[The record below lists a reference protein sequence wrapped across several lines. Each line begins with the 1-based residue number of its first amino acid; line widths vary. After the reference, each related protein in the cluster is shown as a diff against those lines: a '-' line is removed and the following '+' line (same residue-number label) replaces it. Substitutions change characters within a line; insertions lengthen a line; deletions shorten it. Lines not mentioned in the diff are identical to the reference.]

1 MGRINRLDEHLSNM
15 IAAGEVVERPSGI
28 VKELV
33 ENSIDASA
41 KHVDIYIKQGGIES
55 IQIIDDGIGM
65 DSQDAVLA
73 FERHATSKIKET
85 DDLWNIRTM
94 GFRGE
99 ALPSIASVAHTIL
112 KTNDGKDGTEVEI
125 RFGKLIK
132 AQPVGTPR
140 GTSIEVRNLFQKTP
154 ARFKHLK
161 TPQYEFSLISD
172 VVQKFAVSHPQV
184 AFSLT
189 HDGRAVFKTNGGG
202 NLKEV
207 LMQIY
212 GREAAKSAIS
222 VNQGDGDFIVTGYAV
237 QPMFHR
243 ATKYYMLLFV
253 NERMVRSYHLQ
264 KAIQDAYAP
273 YMPKDRYPIV
283 VLDIKMDPHLVDVNV
298 HPSKWEIR
306 LSKEKQL
313 EKLIYTALHHALKKD
328 IAVNEVT
335 KVRQENHR
343 APQKVEMPKMT
354 FTYENDR
361 EVMKLHTDVDESF
374 MKISDE
380 AEADLERSKSAKEG
394 FQKPM
399 PQPVYE
405 DRSVHEPEVDYPID
419 AVNTM
424 KKSAILLDETKK
436 QSNPLQSEGVGNMS
450 DQSDTLPH
458 MEVIGQLH
466 GCYILAQGEDG
477 LYIIDQHAAQERYNF
492 ERLSN
497 MLYAGNKDMQ
507 PLLIPITVETSS
519 AVVARI
525 DQIHKALEEIGI
537 DIEAFGANTVVCR
550 QLPVWMSG
558 IDETGFLQDLLDI
571 WNKDEEIDIQKL
583 RENAV
588 ATMAC
593 HSSIR
598 FNRILTLDEMNKV
611 IEDLHR
617 CNQPYHCPHGRPTFI
632 KMTTKQ
638 LEKEFLR
645 IV

>member
-41 KHVDIYIKQGGIES
+41 SHVDIYIMQGGIEA
-55 IQIIDDGIGM
+55 IQIVDDGIGM
-65 DSQDAVLA
+65 DAQDAVLA

-99 ALPSIASVAHTIL
+99 ALPSIASVAHAIL

-125 RFGKLIK
+125 RYGKLMK

-172 VVQKFAVSHPQV
+172 VVQKFAVSHPQI
-184 AFSLT
+184 AFSLS
-189 HDGRAVFKTNGGG
+189 HDGRTVFKTNGGG

-207 LMQIY
+207 IMQIY

-222 VNQGDGDFIVTGYAV
+222 VSRSDGDFTVTGYAV

-283 VLDIKMDPHLVDVNV
+283 VLDVKMDPHLVDVNV

-313 EKLIYTALHHALKKD
+313 EKLIYTALHNALQKD

-335 KVRQENHR
+335 KVKSET
-343 APQKVEMPKMT
+343 PVQKVEIPKMT

-361 EVMKLHTDVDESF
+361 EVMKLHTEVDDSFTKIPKDVPNVSAGS
-374 MKISDE
+374 KP
-380 AEADLERSKSAKEG
+380 AEAAARRS
-394 FQKPM
+394 M

-405 DRSVHEPEVDYPID
+405 DKTIHEPEFAYHAEGKQTRAFETEHSAEEGIAEQPSKS
-419 AVNTM
+419 NTEIEVPA
-424 KKSAILLDETKK
+424 K
-436 QSNPLQSEGVGNMS
+436 
-450 DQSDTLPH
+450 DTLPH

-492 ERLSN
+492 ERLSK
-497 MLYAGNKDMQ
+497 MLYSGNTDMQ
-507 PLLIPITVETSS
+507 PLLIPVTIETSP

-525 DQIHKALEEIGI
+525 DQVHESLEAIGI
-537 DIEAFGANTVVCR
+537 DVEAFGANTVVCR

-558 IDETGFLQDLLDI
+558 IDETGFLQDLLDV
-571 WNKDEEIDIQKL
+571 WNKDEEVDIQKL
-583 RENAV
+583 REKAI
-588 ATMAC
+588 ATLAC

-598 FNRILTLDEMNKV
+598 FNRNLTTDEMNKV

-617 CNQPYHCPHGRPTFI
+617 CDQPYHCPHGRPTFI
-632 KMTTKQ
+632 KMTSKQ

-645 IV
+645 IA

>member
-41 KHVDIYIKQGGIES
+41 GHIDIYIMQGGIES
-55 IQIIDDGIGM
+55 IQIVDDGIGM
-65 DSQDAVLA
+65 DAQDAVLA
-73 FERHATSKIKET
+73 FERHATSKIRET

-99 ALPSIASVAHTIL
+99 ALPSIASVAHAIM

-125 RFGKLIK
+125 RYGKLIK

-172 VVQKFAVSHPQV
+172 IVQKFAVSHPQI
-184 AFSLT
+184 AFSLS
-189 HDGRAVFKTNGGG
+189 HDGRTVFKTNGGG

-207 LMQIY
+207 IMQIY

-222 VNQGDGDFIVTGYAV
+222 VHQSDGDFTVTGYAV

-283 VLDIKMDPHLVDVNV
+283 VLDVKMDPHLVDVNV

-313 EKLIYTALHHALKKD
+313 EKLIYSALHNSLQKD
-328 IAVNEVT
+328 IAVSEVT
-335 KVRQENHR
+335 KVRSENHGSS
-343 APQKVEMPKMT
+343 QKVEMPKLT
-354 FTYENDR
+354 FTYENDK
-361 EVMKLHTDVDESF
+361 EVMKLHTEVDESF
-374 MKISDE
+374 TNVSKD
-380 AEADLERSKSAKEG
+380 AESNIE
-394 FQKPM
+394 QIKPAEEI
-399 PQPVYE
+399 VH
-405 DRSVHEPEVDYPID
+405 RSVPHYEERVIEEPEVAYH
-419 AVNTM
+419 A
-424 KKSAILLDETKK
+424 ETK
-436 QSNPLQSEGVGNMS
+436 QPGQSEKIRDEKEAPSNLS
-450 DQSDTLPH
+450 KTEKSKDTPETTDTLPH

-497 MLYAGNKDMQ
+497 MLYSGNKDMQ
-507 PLLIPITVETSS
+507 PLLIPVTIETSS

-525 DQIHKALEEIGI
+525 DQVHKALEEIGI

-558 IDETGFLQDLLDI
+558 IDETGFLQDLLDV
-571 WNKDEEIDIQKL
+571 WNKDEEIDLQKL

-598 FNRILTLDEMNKV
+598 FNRTLTMDEMNKV